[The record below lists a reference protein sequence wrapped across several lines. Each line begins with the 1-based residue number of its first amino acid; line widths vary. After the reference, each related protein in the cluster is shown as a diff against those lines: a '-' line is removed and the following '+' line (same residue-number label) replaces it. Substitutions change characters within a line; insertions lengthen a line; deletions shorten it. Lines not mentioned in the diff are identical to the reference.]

1 MTSLERMAGLASGRP
16 IDRLPCVPI
25 VGNTAARVIGVR
37 TREIR
42 ESGALLAKAHV
53 AAYRRFGYDVV
64 RVFTDLYVQ
73 AEAMGAKVRVPED
86 ETAYLHAPA
95 ITGNGGVSGLRPA
108 DPSRDGL
115 LPAHLEAVSRVAQEL
130 ASEVV
135 VTGAVTGPFT
145 TASFL
150 VGAEVLAK
158 LVLREPS
165 TVHRLCEVALE
176 TALRWADAIIDA
188 GASPSITE
196 PMLSSTVVSP
206 RQFREF
212 GLPYLS
218 RLIGRIHDR
227 GKSVTLHICGKT
239 HRVWSLM
246 VDAGADCLSI
256 DNDACL
262 AEAKAAVGGRVRLM
276 GNVPP
281 VAVVFEGDPAAI
293 RRAVRA
299 CVREAGDSPR
309 GLVVATGCSL
319 PTETPFANIDAMIRA
334 VEEIGWPP
342 LVTAEELA

>member
-1 MTSLERMAGLASGRP
+1 VTPLERMAGLSAGRP

-42 ESGALLAKAHV
+42 ESGSLLAKAQV
-53 AAYRRFGYDVV
+53 ASYRRFGYDVV

-86 ETAYLHAPA
+86 ETAYLHGPA
-95 ITGNGGVSGLRPA
+95 ITGSGGVSDLRPA

-115 LPAHLEAVSRVAQEL
+115 LPAHLEAVARVVQEL

-135 VTGAVTGPFT
+135 VTAAVTGPFT

-158 LVLREPS
+158 LVLREPA
-165 TVHRLCEVALE
+165 TVHRLCEVALQ
-176 TALRWADAIIDA
+176 TAVRWADAIIDA
-188 GASPSITE
+188 GASPSITD

-212 GLPYLS
+212 GLPYLG
-218 RLIGRIHDR
+218 RLIDRIHER

-239 HRVWSLM
+239 QRVWSLM
-246 VDAGADCLSI
+246 ADAGADCLSI
-256 DNDACL
+256 DNDASL
-262 AEAKAAVGGRVRLM
+262 AGAKVAVGQRVRLM

-281 VAVVFEGDPAAI
+281 VAVVFEGDPAAV
-293 RRAVRA
+293 RGAVRV

-319 PTETPFANIDAMIRA
+319 PTETPFANIDAMVRA

-342 LVTAEELA
+342 RVTPEVDA